1 MLILAMA
8 ASEAINRG
16 LVDLIKGAGVPV
28 SRTPKRLR
36 DVPVVVRKE
45 RLVELEALLHLRDG
59 FRALSGAL
67 LIRPSTSVAAV
78 RGIEEW
84 NQLSLWRT
92 PYKHATEILF
102 FAEDITGRQF
112 GLLKDTVVSFDPE
125 DGAVERVSFS
135 LDAWAS
141 WVLDRADELGA
152 TLVTTYNAANNV
164 TLAAHERLQPRYP
177 VRTADGDDFRV
188 RPDLDLMLRWAR
200 LYSERAASD
209 EADPAPDWW
218 WEDPS
223 PEL

>member
-1 MLILAMA
+1 M
-8 ASEAINRG
+8 G
-16 LVDLIKGAGVPV
+16 LIKSAGVPV

-36 DVPVVVRKE
+36 EVPVVLRKE
-45 RLVELEALLHLRDG
+45 RKVELEALLHLRDG

-125 DGAVERVSFS
+125 DGAVERISIS

-141 WVLDRADELGA
+141 WALDNADELGA
-152 TLVTTYNAANNV
+152 SLVRDYNAAHGV
-164 TLAAHERLQPRYP
+164 ELAAHERLQPRYP
-177 VRTADGDDFRV
+177 VRSADGDVDGGDFRV
-188 RPDLDLMLRWAR
+188 RPDLDLMLRWGR
-200 LYSERAASD
+200 LYAERAASD
-209 EADPAPDWW
+209 EPDPAPDWW
-218 WEDPS
+218 WDEQS
-223 PEL
+223 